1 MKTIIKISGITF
13 LLNIFLIG
21 IILAQNC
28 TNCSNTTTGTNASAI
43 GENTHATGI
52 RSFASGYEVYT
63 PGAMSFGHGKYINVD
78 GANSVVIG
86 RYAETTTSPAMVIG
100 YGANNSSRLENGIPN
115 SLMFGFF
122 SDKSTFFIG
131 ESNGAGTTGKI
142 GIGDV
147 TDPQAKLH
155 IKGDAD
161 NGGNPEDADILL
173 EPGSSMKYARIKFG
187 TTGNTID
194 ARGSQDLNFHTASDF
209 VFWDANV
216 GIGTDNPSEKLD
228 VTGTVKSTG
237 LKLTDGTQAA
247 GKILQSDTD
256 GNASWVS
263 ATSIDDGDWIVK
275 SFGNDI
281 YRLNGSVGIGTDLSQ
296 NPNNYKLAVNGII
309 GTKEV
314 YVENSSITWS
324 DYVFSDDYNLLSLR
338 EVEEYIKTNGHLPEV
353 PTAEEVNIN
362 GLKLA
367 EMNALLLKK
376 IEELTLYII
385 DLQKESQVLKE
396 GFEGIKCEISKNQ

>member
-1 MKTIIKISGITF
+1 MKTIIKTSGITLIII
-13 LLNIFLIG
+13 LLLIG
-21 IILAQNC
+21 IIEAQNC

-43 GENTHATGI
+43 GENTYATGI

-63 PGAMSFGHGKYINVD
+63 QGAMSFGHGKYINVA

-100 YGANNSSRLENGIPN
+100 YGVNNSTRLINGIPN

-122 SDKSTFFIG
+122 SDKPTFFVSQ
-131 ESNGAGTTGKI
+131 SNGAGTTGKI

-147 TDPQAKLH
+147 TDLQAKLN
-155 IKGDAD
+155 IKAD
-161 NGGNPEDADILL
+161 NSENADLLL
-173 EPGSSMKYARIKFG
+173 EPTGSGKYARIEFG
-187 TTGNTID
+187 SLNNRID
-194 ARGSQDLNFHTASDF
+194 ATMTGDLNFRTASDF

-216 GIGTDNPSEKLD
+216 GIGTYNPATKLD
-228 VTGTVKSTG
+228 VAGTVKSTG
-237 LKLTDGTQAA
+237 LKLIDGNQSA
-247 GKILQSDTD
+247 GKILQSDAD

-314 YVENSSITWS
+314 YVENSSI
-324 DYVFSDDYNLLSLR
+324 YLVRLCFF
-338 EVEEYIKTNGHLPEV
+338 G
-353 PTAEEVNIN
+353 
-362 GLKLA
+362 
-367 EMNALLLKK
+367 
-376 IEELTLYII
+376 
-385 DLQKESQVLKE
+385 
-396 GFEGIKCEISKNQ
+396 